1 MDITAVV
8 TEAEGQIL
16 VSADLILVQ
25 GESHRVAGPAERPAG
40 RREENHA
47 KSRSDQRS
55 CGLVAWRGR
64 PGLDRRSVPSGR
76 ASRRR
81 LGLPCH
87 RRPQSRWPSM
97 TASPWS
103 PGTTPGAYQA
113 TWR

>member
-16 VSADLILVQ
+16 VAADLTLVR

-40 RREENHA
+40 RREGNHA

-64 PGLDRRSVPSGR
+64 PGLDRRSVPSGPTQHCR
-76 ASRRR
+76 IQDADLR
-81 LGLPCH
+81 CAV
-87 RRPQSRWPSM
+87 QSVHSDPSQ
-97 TASPWS
+97 
-103 PGTTPGAYQA
+103 PGP
-113 TWR
+113 